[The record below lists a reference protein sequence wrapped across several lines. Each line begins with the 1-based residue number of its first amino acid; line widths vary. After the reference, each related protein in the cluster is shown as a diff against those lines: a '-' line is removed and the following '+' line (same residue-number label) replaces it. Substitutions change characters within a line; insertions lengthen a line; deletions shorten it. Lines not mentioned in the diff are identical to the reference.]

1 MAKAT
6 NINNTSATATPA
18 EGRQLL
24 TFEKRE
30 WVQPV
35 LFMLSLSATG
45 LRFYPAL
52 LFVILFLVKA
62 FREDRYSFIVMLTL
76 TVAGSGLI
84 DPKMI
89 PGVRFSDF
97 ATIASLALFF
107 IFRKSPQARATV
119 WVLALYLVAL
129 FVLATFSLESMSIQ
143 LVTLRNYLEFV
154 YFIIPVACF
163 AGRDFNIGSFFRQV
177 ILYSMIMCVFYILDA
192 YIICG
197 NLFVPLSKLWGNVQ
211 STFYDLYWQPFQF
224 NPLRKYPIGMFF
236 VLLSVYPMMRYFK
249 CRWWM
254 WGIFIVAVI
263 CTQTFTLMLAVV
275 LTMLY
280 LAGGL
285 KKFIKYGFIAII
297 GVVAVYFVDRA
308 LPRGD
313 DNTSGSVLR
322 VASSVDQF
330 IDLFNAV
337 DAEDLAEF
345 GTGRMAQVIPKVDL
359 VMREHRE
366 WTGLGF
372 LHPDKTK
379 ISRYVIDNEFYSDI
393 TASEEL
399 AYDVE
404 VIPVQVFLTVGYI
417 GLLVHLLFFVALM
430 LIIRRDRM
438 AVYFNSM
445 LFMCFVLGL
454 SGFARLI
461 DFQGL
466 GICALA
472 YAVVLLDHYRRRAIL
487 AVAEE

>member
-1 MAKAT
+1 MAKPT
-6 NINNTSATATPA
+6 NTNNTSATATPA

-84 DPKMI
+84 DPRVI
-89 PGVRFSDF
+89 PGVRFSDLAAIAALVLVF
-97 ATIASLALFF
+97 IYRKTPQVRATIGLLV
-107 IFRKSPQARATV
+107 I
-119 WVLALYLVAL
+119 YLLAL
-129 FVLATFSLESMSIQ
+129 FVLATFSLESISLQ
-143 LVTLRNYLEFV
+143 LVSLRNYPMFV
-154 YFIIPVACF
+154 YFIVPVACF
-163 AGRDFNIGSFFRQV
+163 AGRDFDITLFFRKV
-177 ILYSMIMCVFYILDA
+177 ILFSMIMCVFYILDA

-197 NLFVPLSKLWGNVQ
+197 NLFVPLTKLWGDVQ
-211 STFYDLYWQPFQF
+211 STFYDLYWEPFKF
-224 NPLRKYPIGMFF
+224 HPLRKYPAGMFF
-236 VLLSVYPMMRYFK
+236 VLLSVYPMLRYFK
-249 CRWWM
+249 CPHWM
-254 WGIFIVAVI
+254 WAVLVVAII
-263 CTQTFTLMLAVV
+263 CTQTFTLMLAVFI
-275 LTMLY
+275 TGLY
-280 LAGGL
+280 LVAGRKRL
-285 KKFIKYGFIAII
+285 VKYGFIAIL

-308 LPRGD
+308 LPKPD
-313 DNTSGSVLR
+313 ESSHGSALR

-359 VMREHRE
+359 VMREHRQ

-379 ISRYVIDNEFYSDI
+379 ISRYVIDNEFYSDV

-399 AYDVE
+399 AFEVE
-404 VIPVQVFLTVGYI
+404 VIPVQVFLTIGYI
-417 GLLVHLLFFVALM
+417 GLVVHLLFLIALM
-430 LIIRRDRM
+430 VIVRRDRM
-438 AVYFNSM
+438 AVYFNSV

-472 YAVVLLDHYRRRAIL
+472 YAAVLLDHYRHKEA
-487 AVAEE
+487 